1 MSGLPQDIFSFP
13 ANRLRKTASGMIKF
27 TRELSR
33 IALVINTSLKAFFWS
48 LGSELYLHLIIIFQT
63 FSTWLKIL
71 EQPVWIISLKCFP
84 DNG

>member
-33 IALVINTSLKAFFWS
+33 TALVINTSFKAFFWS
-48 LGSELYLHLIIIFQT
+48 LGSGLDLHLIMIFQT
-63 FSTWLKIL
+63 FLNLVKNIRSASHT
-71 EQPVWIISLKCFP
+71 VTAVS
-84 DNG
+84 G